1 MSASRRRTGAGST
14 WSPPEKSP
22 QIAIA
27 LVAIVA
33 LEAVFAAMARL
44 GDLSIHIPEFMALA
58 LGGGVLYFIA
68 LYALEHTRDNRAV
81 LWLVLLGALAFR
93 LTLFPQPP
101 SLSTDL
107 YRYRWDGM
115 VQNEGWNP
123 YAVAPTD
130 PRLAPLRAP
139 GQPAAAGWY
148 VMPVPE
154 IPTMYPPLSMLIF
167 RATWR
172 LLPGPVGFKLPFL
185 LADLAVAAMLAGWIR
200 STGGRNYQV
209 AIYAWN
215 PLVVVE
221 FASSGHNDAL
231 AIAGVVATLMIIRR
245 FPAMSTLTL
254 TAGALAKAFP
264 ATLLPLAFVRVG
276 WPSSATNPVAT
287 AGKPADPVRTSK
299 AALPAVAGFQAK
311 AGWPAA
317 GGCAA
322 LAAACVWP
330 YWRAWREFLGMLQ
343 YYQFIFRGYHSS
355 IYPALLWLTGS
366 HEVAAGVGEGV
377 VIGLALWLAFRR
389 ADPTRAAFLLIGT
402 VLLFAPN
409 GYSWY
414 FTWIVP
420 LLCFYPSPA
429 WLLLTILE
437 FLSYKIFINYRAF
450 GMWQFD
456 PFFQWLCYAPFY
468 ALLGWEFLRK
478 KSNADSAI
486 ATR

>member
-1 MSASRRRTGAGST
+1 MSAPLRRVQ
-14 WSPPEKSP
+14 P
-22 QIAIA
+22 QLLIA

-58 LGGGVLYFIA
+58 LAGGVLYFIA

-93 LTLFPQPP
+93 LTLFPHPP
-101 SLSTDL
+101 SLSTDV
-107 YRYRWDGM
+107 YRYRWDGH

-130 PRLAPLRAP
+130 SRLESLRDP
-139 GQPAAAGWY
+139 GWY

-154 IPTMYPPLSMLIF
+154 IPTMYPPLSMLLF

-172 LLPGPVGFKLPFL
+172 LLPDPVGFKLPFL

-231 AIAGVVATLMIIRR
+231 AIAAVIATLMIIRR
-245 FPAMSTLTL
+245 FPAVSTLTL

-264 ATLLPLAFVRVG
+264 ATLLPLALCR
-276 WPSSATNPVAT
+276 
-287 AGKPADPVRTSK
+287 
-299 AALPAVAGFQAK
+299 
-311 AGWPAA
+311 AGWPRKLQGWFAA
-317 GGCAA
+317 GGCV
-322 LAAACVWP
+322 LLTAACVWP
-330 YWRAWREFLGMLQ
+330 YRHGWREFLGMLK
-343 YYQFIFRGYHSS
+343 YYQYIFRNYHSS
-355 IYPALLWLTGS
+355 IYPALLWLSCS
-366 HEVAAGVGEGV
+366 HVIAAGIGEGV
-377 VIGLALWLAFRR
+377 VIGLAAWLAFRR

-409 GYSWY
+409 GYPWY

-437 FLSYKIFINYRAF
+437 FLSYKIFINFRAF
-450 GMWQFD
+450 GVWQFD
-456 PFFQWLCYAPFY
+456 PLFQWLCYAPFY
-468 ALLGWEFLRK
+468 ALLGWESWRK
-478 KSNADSAI
+478 RKASPLES
-486 ATR
+486 

>member
-1 MSASRRRTGAGST
+1 MSI
-14 WSPPEKSP
+14 SPPNKNS
-22 QIAIA
+22 QVSLAV
-27 LVAIVA
+27 VAVVA

-44 GDLSIHIPEFMALA
+44 GDLSVRIPEFVALA
-58 LGGGVLYFIA
+58 LGGGVLYCVA
-68 LYALEHTRDNRAV
+68 LYALEHTRDRRVV
-81 LWLVLLGALAFR
+81 LWLILAGGLAFR

-107 YRYRWDGM
+107 YRYRWDGR
-115 VQNEGWNP
+115 VQNLGWNP
-123 YAVAPTD
+123 YAVAPAD
-130 PRLAPLRAP
+130 PRLTPLRDY
-139 GQPAAAGWY
+139 GWS

-154 IPTMYPPLSMLIF
+154 IPTMYPPLAELVY

-172 LLPGPVGFKLPFL
+172 LLPDPVWFKLPFL

-231 AIAGVVATLMIIRR
+231 AIAGVVATLIIIRR
-245 FPAMSTLTL
+245 TPALSTLSL
-254 TAGALAKAFP
+254 AAGALCKAFP
-264 ATLLPLAFVRVG
+264 AVLLPLALVR
-276 WPSSATNPVAT
+276 
-287 AGKPADPVRTSK
+287 
-299 AALPAVAGFQAK
+299 
-311 AGWPAA
+311 AGWPRRVRAWLAA
-317 GGCAA
+317 GACAA
-322 LAAACVWP
+322 LAAACAWP
-330 YWRAWREFLGMLQ
+330 YRHGWREFLGMLHA
-343 YYQFIFRGYHSS
+343 YQLIFRNYHSS
-355 IYPALLWLTGS
+355 VYPVLLWASGS
-366 HEVAAGVGEGV
+366 HEVAAGIGEGV
-377 VIGLALWLAFRR
+377 VLGLAVWLAVRQP
-389 ADPTRAAFLLIGT
+389 DPTRAAFLLIGA

-437 FLSYKIFINYRAF
+437 FLSYKIFIDYRAV
-450 GMWQFD
+450 GVWHFD

-468 ALLGWEFLRK
+468 ALLGWEVVRRK
-478 KSNADSAI
+478 TAEESLDAPYESHISEREA
-486 ATR
+486 

>member
-1 MSASRRRTGAGST
+1 MSSFPLRRARTQTLLAV
-14 WSPPEKSP
+14 
-22 QIAIA
+22 
-27 LVAIVA
+27 VAIVA

-44 GDLSIHIPEFMALA
+44 GDLSVHIPEFMALA
-58 LGGGVLYFIA
+58 LGGGIVYFVA
-68 LYALEHTRDNRAV
+68 LYALEHSPDNRAV
-81 LWLVLLGALAFR
+81 FWLILVGALAFR

-101 SLSTDL
+101 SLSTDVH
-107 YRYRWDGM
+107 RYRWDGH

-130 PRLAPLRAP
+130 PRLAALRDP
-139 GQPAAAGWY
+139 GWY

-172 LLPGPVGFKLPFL
+172 FLPHSAGAGSTWSQRIFWFKLPFL
-185 LADLAVAAMLAGWIR
+185 LADLAVAALLAGWIR

-215 PLVVVE
+215 PLVVIE

-231 AIAGVVATLMIIRR
+231 AIAAVVATLMIIRR
-245 FPAMSTLTL
+245 APAMSTLTL

-264 ATLLPLAFVRVG
+264 ATLLPLALFR
-276 WPSSATNPVAT
+276 
-287 AGKPADPVRTSK
+287 
-299 AALPAVAGFQAK
+299 
-311 AGWPAA
+311 AGWPGKLRGWIAA

-322 LAAACVWP
+322 LAGVCVWP
-330 YWRAWREFLGMLQ
+330 YRYAWREFLGMLA
-343 YYQFIFRGYHSS
+343 YYQLIFRNYHSS

-366 HEVAAGVGEGV
+366 HEIAAGVGEGV
-377 VIGLALWLAFRR
+377 VLGLALWLAMRR
-389 ADPTRAAFLLIGT
+389 AEPTRAAFLMIGT

-437 FLSYKIFINYRAF
+437 FLSYKIFLNYRAL
-450 GMWQFD
+450 GVWHFD

-478 KSNADSAI
+478 KEQLPKES
-486 ATR
+486 

>member
-1 MSASRRRTGAGST
+1 M
-14 WSPPEKSP
+14 
-22 QIAIA
+22 IA
-27 LVAIVA
+27 LIAIVA

-58 LGGGVLYFIA
+58 LGAGVLYCVA
-68 LYALEHTRDNRAV
+68 LYALEHTGDSRAV
-81 LWLVLLGALAFR
+81 LWLVLAGALAFR
-93 LTLFPQPP
+93 LTLFPHPP

-123 YAVAPTD
+123 YAIAPND

-154 IPTMYPPLSMLIF
+154 IPTMYPPLSQLVF

-172 LLPGPVGFKLPFL
+172 LLPEPAGAGSTWSLPIIGFKLPFL

-200 STGGRNYQV
+200 STGGRNYQA

-231 AIAGVVATLMIIRR
+231 AIAGVVATLLIIRSR
-245 FPAMSTLTL
+245 PAMSTLTL

-264 ATLLPLAFVRVG
+264 VTLLPLAFVR
-276 WPSSATNPVAT
+276 
-287 AGKPADPVRTSK
+287 
-299 AALPAVAGFQAK
+299 
-311 AGWPAA
+311 AGWPRKLRGWIAAA
-317 GGCAA
+317 GCAG
-322 LAAACVWP
+322 LTLACVWP
-330 YWRAWREFLGMLQ
+330 YRHAWREFLAMLKV
-343 YYQFIFRGYHSS
+343 YQRIFRNYHSS
-355 IYPALLWLTGS
+355 IYAVLLWLTHS
-366 HEVAAGVGEGV
+366 HEAAAGVGEGV
-377 VIGLALWLAFRR
+377 VVGLALWLAVRR
-389 ADPTRAAFLLIGT
+389 AEPTRAAFLLIGA

-420 LLCFYPSPA
+420 LLCFFPSPA

-437 FLSYKIFINYRAF
+437 FLSYKIFINYRAL
-450 GMWQFD
+450 GVWHFD
-456 PFFQWLCYAPFY
+456 PLFQWLCYAPFY
-468 ALLGWEFLRK
+468 ALLGWEFLLKEKNCRVLT
-478 KSNADSAI
+478 AD
-486 ATR
+486 

>member
-1 MSASRRRTGAGST
+1 M
-14 WSPPEKSP
+14 
-22 QIAIA
+22 IAV
-27 LVAIVA
+27 VAIVA

-68 LYALEHTRDNRAV
+68 LYALEHTPDRRAV
-81 LWLVLLGALAFR
+81 LWLVLLGGLVFR

-107 YRYRWDGM
+107 HRYRWDGH

-130 PRLAPLRAP
+130 PRLAPLRDP
-139 GQPAAAGWY
+139 GWY

-154 IPTMYPPLSMLIF
+154 IPTMYPPLAQLVF

-172 LLPGPVGFKLPFL
+172 FLPGPVGFKLPFL
-185 LADLAVAAMLAGWIR
+185 LADLAVAAMLAGWLR
-200 STGGRNYQV
+200 STGGRNYQI

-215 PLVVVE
+215 PLVIVE

-231 AIAGVVATLMIIRR
+231 AIAGVVATLLIIRR
-245 FPAMSTLTL
+245 FPALSTLTL

-264 ATLLPLAFVRVG
+264 ATLLPM
-276 WPSSATNPVAT
+276 
-287 AGKPADPVRTSK
+287 
-299 AALPAVAGFQAK
+299 ALFR
-311 AGWPAA
+311 AGWPGKLRGWLAA
-317 GGCAA
+317 GGCA
-322 LAAACVWP
+322 LLVAACTWP
-330 YWRAWREFLGMLQ
+330 YWRAWREFLAMMK

-355 IYPALLWLTGS
+355 IYPVLFWLSGS
-366 HEVAAGVGEGV
+366 YEFAAGIGEGV

-389 ADPTRAAFLLIGT
+389 VDPTRAAFLMIGT

-450 GMWQFD
+450 GTWRFD
-456 PFFQWLCYAPFY
+456 PLFQWLCYAPFY
-468 ALLGWEFLRK
+468 GLLGWEFLRK
-478 KSNADSAI
+478 KRNADKITAEQ
-486 ATR
+486 

>member
-1 MSASRRRTGAGST
+1 LNAFPDRRL
-14 WSPPEKSP
+14 EP
-22 QIAIA
+22 QILIAI
-27 LVAIVA
+27 VAIVA
-33 LEAVFAAMARL
+33 LEAVFAAIARL

-68 LYALEHTRDNRAV
+68 LYALEHTPDQRVV

-101 SLSTDL
+101 
-107 YRYRWDGM
+107 DGH

-130 PRLAPLRAP
+130 PRLAPLRDP
-139 GQPAAAGWY
+139 GWY

-154 IPTMYPPLSMLIF
+154 IPTMYPPLSQLVF

-172 LLPGPVGFKLPFL
+172 FLPGPVGFKLPFL

-200 STGGRNYQV
+200 STGGRNYQI

-215 PLVVVE
+215 PLVIVE

-231 AIAGVVATLMIIRR
+231 AIAGVVATLLIIRR

-264 ATLLPLAFVRVG
+264 ATLLPM
-276 WPSSATNPVAT
+276 
-287 AGKPADPVRTSK
+287 
-299 AALPAVAGFQAK
+299 ALFR
-311 AGWPAA
+311 AGWPGKLRGWLAA
-317 GGCAA
+317 GGCA
-322 LAAACVWP
+322 LLVAACTWP
-330 YWRAWREFLGMLQ
+330 YWRAWREFLAMMK
-343 YYQFIFRGYHSS
+343 YYQLIFRGYHSS
-355 IYPALLWLTGS
+355 IYPVLFWLSGS
-366 HEVAAGVGEGV
+366 HEVAAGIGEGV

-389 ADPTRAAFLLIGT
+389 VDPTRAAFLMIGT

-429 WLLLTILE
+429 WLLLTVLE

-450 GMWQFD
+450 GTWHFD
-456 PFFQWLCYAPFY
+456 PLFQWLCYAPFY

-478 KSNADSAI
+478 KRI
-486 ATR
+486 AGQVTAEQ

>member
-1 MSASRRRTGAGST
+1 MNAFPARRLQ
-14 WSPPEKSP
+14 P
-22 QIAIA
+22 QILIAI
-27 LVAIVA
+27 VAIVA
-33 LEAVFAAMARL
+33 LEAVFMAMARL
-44 GDLSIHIPEFMALA
+44 GDLSVHIPEFMALA
-58 LGGGVLYFIA
+58 LAAGVLYLVA
-68 LYALEHTRDNRAV
+68 LYALEHTSDRRVV

-107 YRYRWDGM
+107 HRYRWDGH

-130 PRLAPLRAP
+130 PRLAQLRDP
-139 GQPAAAGWY
+139 GWY

-154 IPTMYPPLSMLIF
+154 IPTMYPPLSQLVF

-172 LLPGPVGFKLPFL
+172 FLPGPVGFKLPFL

-200 STGGRNYQV
+200 STGGRNYQI

-215 PLVVVE
+215 PLVIVE

-231 AIAGVVATLMIIRR
+231 AIAGVVATLLIIRR
-245 FPAMSTLTL
+245 FPALSTLTL

-264 ATLLPLAFVRVG
+264 ATLLPM
-276 WPSSATNPVAT
+276 
-287 AGKPADPVRTSK
+287 
-299 AALPAVAGFQAK
+299 ALFR
-311 AGWPAA
+311 AGWPGRLRGWLAA
-317 GGCAA
+317 GGCG
-322 LAAACVWP
+322 LLVAACTLP
-330 YWRAWREFLGMLQ
+330 YWRAWREFLAMMKS
-343 YYQFIFRGYHSS
+343 YERIFRGYHSS
-355 IYPALLWLTGS
+355 IYPVLFWLSGS
-366 HEVAAGVGEGV
+366 HEVAAGIGEGV
-377 VIGLALWLAFRR
+377 VLGLGLWLAFRR
-389 ADPTRAAFLLIGT
+389 VDPTRAAFLMIGT

-437 FLSYKIFINYRAF
+437 FLSYKIFLNYRAL
-450 GMWQFD
+450 GVWRFD
-456 PFFQWLCYAPFY
+456 PLFQWLCYAPFY
-468 ALLGWEFLRK
+468 ALLGWEFFRK
-478 KSNADSAI
+478 KPNQEAEI
-486 ATR
+486 LTEELPPGLKP

>member
-1 MSASRRRTGAGST
+1 MSASLRRL
-14 WSPPEKSP
+14 EP
-22 QIAIA
+22 QVLIA

-44 GDLSIHIPEFMALA
+44 GDLSIHIPEFIALA

-107 YRYRWDGM
+107 YRYRWDGH

-130 PRLAPLRAP
+130 PRLAPLRDP
-139 GQPAAAGWY
+139 GWY

-154 IPTMYPPLSMLIF
+154 IPTMYPPLAQLVF

-172 LLPGPVGFKLPFL
+172 LFPDTAGAGSTWRPPIIGFKLPFL
-185 LADLAVAAMLAGWIR
+185 LADLAVAALLAGWIR

-245 FPAMSTLTL
+245 APAMSTLTL

-264 ATLLPLAFVRVG
+264 AVLLPLALFR
-276 WPSSATNPVAT
+276 
-287 AGKPADPVRTSK
+287 
-299 AALPAVAGFQAK
+299 
-311 AGWPAA
+311 AGWPGKLRGWLAA

-322 LAAACVWP
+322 LAAVCVWP
-330 YWRAWREFLGMLQ
+330 YRHGWREFLGMLK
-343 YYQFIFRGYHSS
+343 YYQLIFRNYHSS
-355 IYPALLWLTGS
+355 IYPVLLWLTGS
-366 HEVAAGVGEGV
+366 HEIAAGVGEGV
-377 VIGLALWLAFRR
+377 VIGLALWLALRR
-389 ADPTRAAFLLIGT
+389 AEPTRAAFLLIGT

-409 GYSWY
+409 GYPWY

-437 FLSYKIFINYRAF
+437 FLSYKIFLNYRAL
-450 GMWQFD
+450 GVWHFD

-468 ALLGWEFLRK
+468 VLLGWEYLGNRK
-478 KSNADSAI
+478 KETLDI
-486 ATR
+486 ALSKKEDRRLEC

>member
-1 MSASRRRTGAGST
+1 MRALRAGHS
-14 WSPPEKSP
+14 KP
-22 QIAIA
+22 QILIA

-107 YRYRWDGM
+107 HRYRWDGH

-130 PRLAPLRAP
+130 PRLAPLRDP
-139 GQPAAAGWY
+139 GWY

-154 IPTMYPPLSMLIF
+154 IPTMYPPLAQLVF

-172 LLPGPVGFKLPFL
+172 VLPDPVGFKLPFL

-231 AIAGVVATLMIIRR
+231 AIAAVVATLLIIRR
-245 FPAMSTLTL
+245 VPAMSTLTL

-264 ATLLPLAFVRVG
+264 AVLLPLALFR
-276 WPSSATNPVAT
+276 
-287 AGKPADPVRTSK
+287 
-299 AALPAVAGFQAK
+299 
-311 AGWPAA
+311 AGWPGKLRGWLAA

-322 LAAACVWP
+322 LAAVCVWP
-330 YWRAWREFLGMLQ
+330 YRHGWREFLGMLK
-343 YYQFIFRGYHSS
+343 YYQLIFRNYHSS
-355 IYPALLWLTGS
+355 IYPVLLWLTGS
-366 HEVAAGVGEGV
+366 HEIAAGVGEGV
-377 VIGLALWLAFRR
+377 VHWFGGVAGGAPRGSHARGVSADRHGAALR
-389 ADPTRAAFLLIGT
+389 AERVSVVFHVDRAAA
-402 VLLFAPN
+402 V
-409 GYSWY
+409 
-414 FTWIVP
+414 
-420 LLCFYPSPA
+420 
-429 WLLLTILE
+429 
-437 FLSYKIFINYRAF
+437 FLSEPGVAAADDSGISLVQNFHQLPRARRVALRSVLSVAV
-450 GMWQFD
+450 
-456 PFFQWLCYAPFY
+456 LCAILC
-468 ALLGWEFLRK
+468 AAGVGI
-478 KSNADSAI
+478 SAEEERGD
-486 ATR
+486 AS